1 MDFFTLPINNLDLI
15 ILIISCFLGS
25 LITTSV
31 GAGGGLF
38 VIAGMSMVLPAATL
52 LSIHALTQAGAG
64 LVRSFIFRKYI
75 IFKVFLLFL
84 IGTLIGYSLSIH
96 FLITLPEYK
105 MKFILG
111 LGIIILNFLPT
122 FQIKKVTNVMIIF
135 VGVITG
141 FLTMFIGAMGPIVI
155 LFLGSFIKNRQYIVG
170 TLAWCIS
177 FQNLGKSII
186 FGNLGF
192 DYSAWIFLIIILI
205 LVSYLGTIIG
215 KKLLDK
221 SNDILFRKILK
232 VVILILGSK
241 LIFDSI
247 NIYLSL

>member
-1 MDFFTLPINNLDLI
+1 MDFFTLPIDTIDLI
-15 ILIISCFLGS
+15 ILLISCFFGS

-38 VIAGMSMVLPAATL
+38 VIAGMSMVLPATTL
-52 LSIHALTQAGAG
+52 LSVHALTQAGAG
-64 LVRSFIFRKYI
+64 LVRSFIFRKSV
-75 IFKVFLLFL
+75 IFKIFFLFLL
-84 IGTLIGYSLSIH
+84 GTLLGYSLSIH
-96 FLITLPEYK
+96 FLVTLPEYI

-111 LGIIILNFLPT
+111 LGIITLNFLPK
-122 FQIKKVTNVMIIF
+122 FQIKKVNNYMIIL
-135 VGVITG
+135 VGTITG

-155 LFLGSFIKNRQYIVG
+155 LFFSAFINNRQFIVG
-170 TLAWCIS
+170 TLAWCVS
-177 FQNLGKSII
+177 FQNLGKAII

-192 DYSAWIFLIIILI
+192 DYSLWLFLIVLLI

-221 SNDILFRKILK
+221 SNDVLFKKILK
-232 VVILILGSK
+232 IVILILGSK

-247 NIYLSL
+247 NIYVSL